1 MDDNEC
7 ILCGTCADKC
17 PKRAIAYKVK

>member
-17 PKRAIAYKVK
+17 PKKAIAYKVK